1 MTGAARLAALLVLV
15 LPLAAAADGP
25 HRHAAPGAVAPATEP
40 HPRSRRVTM
49 EEMHRLGGVPRGW
62 RFTLPAGDAARGR
75 QLFADLECY
84 TCHAVAGERFPE
96 SGRDPRE
103 AGPPLTG
110 VGAHHPAEYLGESIL
125 DPNAVIVA
133 GPGYTGPD
141 GRSVMPSYADSLTV
155 TQWLD
160 LVAFLR
166 TLTAGEDRAHPVVR
180 EVRVGDYRVRVLL
193 GGHADAAPAGH
204 GAAGRGP
211 GGHTSAG
218 HGAGGHGSPG
228 HGAAAPGHGKPA
240 APAGHLMAFISDADT
255 DEPVPYL
262 SVTARLQGAG
272 GTGLTVKLEPM
283 LGADGF
289 HYGADVTP
297 PRDLRRITLVIGT
310 PSVKV
315 LGPRRFAS
323 PVQATIE
330 WAPAR

>member
-1 MTGAARLAALLVLV
+1 MTGAARLAAVLVLA
-15 LPLAAAADGP
+15 LPLAAAADSP
-25 HRHAAPGAVAPATEP
+25 HRHAAPGAAAPATETS
-40 HPRSRRVTM
+40 PRPRRVTM

-84 TCHAVAGERFPE
+84 KCHAVAGERFPE
-96 SGRDPRE
+96 SDRSPAE
-103 AGPPLTG
+103 VGPPLTG

-141 GRSVMPSYADSLTV
+141 GRSVMPSYADTLTV

-160 LVAFLR
+160 LVAYLR
-166 TLTAGEDRAHPVVR
+166 TLTAGGDHADPVVR
-180 EVRVGDYRVRVLL
+180 EVRAGDYRIRVIL
-193 GGHADAAPAGH
+193 GGHAHAAPAGH
-204 GAAGRGP
+204 GAAGHGS
-211 GGHTSAG
+211 GGHPPTG
-218 HGAGGHGSPG
+218 PAGGHGSTG
-228 HGAAAPGHGKPA
+228 HGAAAAGHGKAA
-240 APAGHLMAFISDADT
+240 APSDHLMAFITDAET

-262 SVTARLQGAG
+262 PVTARLHGAAGAG
-272 GTGLTVKLEPM
+272 PTVKLEPM

-289 HYGADVTP
+289 HYGADVRP
-297 PRDLRRITLVIGT
+297 PRDLRRITLLIGT

-315 LGPRRFAS
+315 VGPRRFAS